1 VAGLDALL
9 YLATRRWA
17 LTGAIYALMALAF
30 VVVSSGISLSRIE
43 KRAVAAARAGPGHAS
58 GPFPRGT
65 DGSNPV
71 PSSKESATNCF
82 RRWPTMEPGWR
93 LETGAG
99 GRRRGLKPR
108 QPSHP
113 ALRSPSTKWAWSIYC
128 GFSRALMCLIPRS
141 GASRRGGCRPIHHTQ
156 FPEGLQRCGKL
167 EIVLT
172 DPSQLSQRSLWLKG

>member
-1 VAGLDALL
+1 MAGLDALL

-71 PSSKESATNCF
+71 PSSKESATNLDVGDLAA
-82 RRWPTMEPGWR
+82 PVPGR
-93 LETGAG
+93 YTCAHARETRPYVLAV
-99 GRRRGLKPR
+99 GL
-108 QPSHP
+108 
-113 ALRSPSTKWAWSIYC
+113 
-128 GFSRALMCLIPRS
+128 
-141 GASRRGGCRPIHHTQ
+141 
-156 FPEGLQRCGKL
+156 L
-167 EIVLT
+167 EIY
-172 DPSQLSQRSLWLKG
+172 G